1 MEMFSLHGLE
11 QQTRSADLPGA
22 AQGAN
27 LSMAAGVGGDQGHR
41 LLL

>member
-1 MEMFSLHGLE
+1 MFSLYGSE
-11 QQTRSADLPGA
+11 QHTQSADLPGA

-27 LSMAAGVGGDQGHR
+27 LSMAAGVGGDQGHQ